1 MKEKIF
7 ILVFFLTILLFS
19 CSDKP
24 KDRVLNPIED
34 IKNSAVGLKE
44 LVIYDNELKV
54 GGMMFYTSADNQSL
68 DFFYQDGKNKCIR
81 YYWNGKEVYDY
92 EQKVWQSTWCGFGII
107 VGKDYTEINKTH
119 NLAPYRFNKL
129 KFKIRGGYL
138 AENVKVKI
146 IGPKNKDEG
155 DIDVKEITS
164 VQLTPD
170 WKQYEI
176 NITNNLDDIN
186 IYVDVVFE
194 NTGTQKSQGG
204 EVFID
209 DISLVKE

>member
-1 MKEKIF
+1 MKEKNF

-24 KDRVLNPIED
+24 KDRLLNPIED

-54 GGMMFYTSADNQSL
+54 GGVMFYTSADNQSL
-68 DFFYQDGKNKCIR
+68 DFFYQDGNNKCIR
-81 YYWNGKEVYDY
+81 YCWNGKEVYNY
-92 EQKVWQSTWCGFGII
+92 EYKVWQSTRCGFGII

-119 NLAPYRFNKL
+119 NLAPYGFNKL

-146 IGPKNKDEG
+146 IGPKNKNDG

-186 IYVDVVFE
+186 IYVGVVFE
-194 NTGTQKSQGG
+194 NTGTQQSQGG

>member
-54 GGMMFYTSADNQSL
+54 GGMMFYTSVDNQSL